1 MVTAMLSCII
11 QLFKVKVWLN
21 TKSKRDSKLI
31 KIGFMDYKG
40 SQEVPEVH
48 LMGRP
53 KGPAIG
59 RIKMGEDGDN
69 AYVEVLMT
77 DGNDDSI
84 KPQYRTRG
92 YITKKGYIY
101 KQLGKNK
108 KPEMVGY
115 TAKPSKPN
123 EPCAIGERTW
133 KSLWLKCTLNTYK
146 GKPKEKGKAKEP
158 VAVCYHRSFHSS
170 THGAMPPETRAAA
183 FSYFFGEYNKNDYHE
198 YYNSPAY
205 GWKDTALLSAFIYAV
220 IYVVWYMVSVKLL
233 GNRFIGF
240 RFWQA
245 APLYGM
251 FYALWAIVRAV
262 KIECIENSNTIQPKL
277 DLFNKALGQRS
288 FDSAILLCCTITLA
302 FTGTYYRY
310 DFAALAM
317 AISTG
322 IATNMLLRSSS
333 TRWEIRNPFA
343 LDDEDEE
350 EEEEIPNPE
359 GDITR
364 SYQWFLDSDN
374 KKDVVGEI
382 NLYFNS
388 QYITD
393 LRYANPF
400 YTQRKDKPTK
410 AMILD
415 MFHYMKEH
423 RGITARLR
431 YVSSQIKHIAAQK
444 GLSIED
450 TLQFTLDFVQEP
462 NIRFCMNRDSKSIN
476 QYEDYIRFPDEVFY
490 DKEADGTSL
499 IYNKRKKVEVAEI
512 NFTDD
517 NFLIVINYYS

>member
-1 MVTAMLSCII
+1 
-11 QLFKVKVWLN
+11 
-21 TKSKRDSKLI
+21 
-31 KIGFMDYKG
+31 
-40 SQEVPEVH
+40 
-48 LMGRP
+48 
-53 KGPAIG
+53 
-59 RIKMGEDGDN
+59 
-69 AYVEVLMT
+69 
-77 DGNDDSI
+77 
-84 KPQYRTRG
+84 
-92 YITKKGYIY
+92 
-101 KQLGKNK
+101 
-108 KPEMVGY
+108 
-115 TAKPSKPN
+115 
-123 EPCAIGERTW
+123 
-133 KSLWLKCTLNTYK
+133 
-146 GKPKEKGKAKEP
+146 
-158 VAVCYHRSFHSS
+158 
-170 THGAMPPETRAAA
+170 
-183 FSYFFGEYNKNDYHE
+183 
-198 YYNSPAY
+198 
-205 GWKDTALLSAFIYAV
+205 
-220 IYVVWYMVSVKLL
+220 
-233 GNRFIGF
+233 
-240 RFWQA
+240 
-245 APLYGM
+245 M
-251 FYALWAIVRAV
+251 FYALWAIVRAI

-317 AISTG
+317 AIFTG

-333 TRWEIRNPFA
+333 TRWEIKNPFA
-343 LDDEDEE
+343 QDEEEEE

-400 YTQRKDKPTK
+400 YSQRKDKPTK
-410 AMILD
+410 AMVLD

-462 NIRFCMNRDSKSIN
+462 NIRFCMNQIGRAH
-476 QYEDYIRFPDEVFY
+476 V
-490 DKEADGTSL
+490 
-499 IYNKRKKVEVAEI
+499 
-512 NFTDD
+512 
-517 NFLIVINYYS
+517 